1 MRNSAFYAIV
11 GAPFAL
17 FCVVGSFAVLA
28 VGTGLFFVFALFD
41 GFVLSLS
48 SNCAFISSPMS
59 HSANL
64 VVLLSNSCCVIFS
77 WFPFGTYLHHSIQKN
92 SALFYKVFNADVIV
106 LCDYTEFFDRESR
119 M

>member
-1 MRNSAFYAIV
+1 MRNSVFYDLV

-17 FCVVGSFAVLA
+17 FCIVGSFAVLA

-48 SNCAFISSPMS
+48 SNCAFISSPIS

-64 VVLLSNSCCVIFS
+64 VVLLSNSCCVIIS
-77 WFPFGTYLHHSIQKN
+77 VPHLGSLLVK
-92 SALFYKVFNADVIV
+92 K
-106 LCDYTEFFDRESR
+106 
-119 M
+119 